1 MPPATKKAFP
11 KIASRTNG
19 AAHKSRVLSHPS
31 WLDMIK
37 ECIIAHPE
45 DARNGVSRP
54 MIKKFV
60 EGKYR
65 IALDNAA
72 ANHLNRAISSGNEK
86 GTLYLPKGL
95 SGKIKLAPKARIDT
109 KKEDAK
115 PVLKKSVSIKAA
127 VTKVSAA
134 KKVPV
139 VIPFATK
146 KARGPTKAKT
156 ATVKRSPS
164 KAATSEK
171 PGKKITA
178 TTAKTAAAKK
188 PRTTTKKTTIA
199 KGAAKKVITGEA
211 KNLKKKRK
219 SATAARTGAT
229 APSSKVKPAL
239 KVKSALKT
247 ATTKK
252 SAAKA

>member
-1 MPPATKKAFP
+1 
-11 KIASRTNG
+11 
-19 AAHKSRVLSHPS
+19 
-31 WLDMIK
+31 
-37 ECIIAHPE
+37 
-45 DARNGVSRP
+45 
-54 MIKKFV
+54 MIKKVRTRRSHSSSIFDLHLPFQFV

-109 KKEDAK
+109 KKENAK
-115 PVLKKSVSIKAA
+115 PVLKKSAA

-178 TTAKTAAAKK
+178 TTAKTASAKK
-188 PRTTTKKTTIA
+188 PRTTTKKTTVA

-211 KNLKKKRK
+211 KNLKKRK

-247 ATTKK
+247 AATK